1 MSQYLS
7 SNMNPMRLF
16 NALTRV
22 ANKPL
27 FFSANDRR
35 PYSHQANEPKTPL
48 TQQKDVPTATYIDQ
62 TSTTR
67 AWLPYALRWSCFLA
81 IVAFTCL
88 LEIAVV
94 VVHLISWQNSGLVTD
109 DGSGVL
115 QIGSRFVPTLLATVY
130 VFLASILLDD
140 VKRTEPFAR
149 LSSPAGA
156 HADLSVS
163 WTADAW
169 WDALFSSFPSRHK
182 KTNWAMLCA
191 TLSFVFGFLVVS
203 PLSSSLIVSQ
213 TVVLTQE
220 TRFLQLNIRPS
231 MPIQAKSS
239 PETFYRSIS
248 SVLRNVST
256 SAWISD
262 HYAVLPFWPA
272 SFDNA
277 PLGPILFE
285 TDQTWTSTTSV
296 FSIEMTC
303 EPMQL
308 TNLTDGA
315 VWDGTLVDGRYAH
328 LSSPR
333 GCTVF
338 YASSYAEI
346 GAVIW
351 DKPGSFSSKLLFA
364 DSIDGISVPPPC
376 SQYDEYYVTAG
387 TSPDTIF
394 VGEAC
399 EVLYFMGDAVVTA
412 NRTNGQS
419 LVKIDEQQY
428 RANRKLISSTLANIS
443 TFQDAFISSDWSIH
457 LSASDIIGYTNQ
469 AKPIIEGPGN
479 LLAALY
485 DFSPDRMLADTTE
498 QRRDVRQRI
507 KGRFFGELLRN
518 YFNDNLLHDPVETT
532 GLIITSPRRLVVV
545 SAVAITLEVVLV
557 IILTSLL
564 VVFVLTRP
572 ARRPL
577 GLDADPNSA
586 MSMAKLLSD
595 DKGTVRAVSNTP
607 TSTDEKSKLTQLT
620 YRYGITQGKLRL
632 IGQESP
638 VTGPNYDSS
647 SMGAQTQRG
656 QAPINLNGMKTST
669 VFGIWPLIIL
679 IILLTIVMIAI
690 FTLYIYSQGHKLYQK
705 AFVYTVSVSVKGVDL
720 GDVNPASIVTTLVAV
735 VIGLWWGSL
744 DTTLRMAQPFLALAT
759 GPVSGFKGASISYRS
774 SYLLWASA
782 RAARRK
788 HWLLFLVCTGAF
800 LSQILTIAMSSLWSR
815 QPGTVPMVMEIP
827 KTLEIRTVPILST
840 GRLSNNPRG
849 LDRRSVALSDL
860 FGNLRASWVYGAVVQ
875 LSLNG
880 PEPSWSSG
888 GWSFVPIDLSP
899 VNSSNVNIQSTLNT
913 SQSNE
918 NSLNKVTLETPA
930 IRGRLE
936 CSQYHPLDNASL
948 WLEDWRLPDDAEL
961 NPNVTR
967 GYELKG
973 YLPLNH
979 SIADHPFTT
988 LFSSDRRLQCCQNM
1002 TNDTVG
1008 QSSIGYWSPN
1018 LKDRQSYY
1026 PAISKSWPA
1035 NFTVKWIR
1043 GHAVE
1048 ATLSYTDGTDLSDDK
1063 RNRLI
1068 WTEPPQVTALNC
1080 TPIIETTDASVT
1092 VDATNGR
1099 IVDFKLL
1106 GQPQEDRFAW
1116 TDDFVA
1122 YRHGPP
1128 MESEFDVNMTT
1139 SHGILFILG
1148 ILGAADLENLIGATT
1163 LRSVPGGESFY
1174 SFSTAER
1181 LEEQTFN
1188 IRDSGLNVDYM
1199 TYAMLSLANNN
1210 HSALLDGEVLKETA
1224 QKTFTTFFQHF
1235 VNNRISMTSG
1245 GYLYQPL
1252 DEKFPSDIG
1261 EPYLRTKP
1269 PTNGTASNGNSTDR
1283 ITKATISRPMEIL
1296 SMSGTAAWICIVILG
1311 YLIITCVLL
1320 VIASRSYNRLLL
1332 RQVNSIADIAFLVAG
1347 SHRLLKTARERSLES
1362 LKHDDS
1368 IAAKL
1373 DWFITDQG
1381 DRRWGI
1387 EIVSKADVSVSPAP
1401 SMRESDTFSHSDG
1414 DSDGQD
1420 DVSWYD
1426 TVVSEIQAVGRY

>member
-7 SNMNPMRLF
+7 SNMNPIRLF
-16 NALTRV
+16 NTLSRIT
-22 ANKPL
+22 NNSL

-35 PYSHQANEPKTPL
+35 SSSHQANESKAPL
-48 TQQKDVPTATYIDQ
+48 TQQKDVPTATHIDQ

-67 AWLPYALRWSCFLA
+67 AWLPYALRWPCFLA

-88 LEIAVV
+88 LEIAVI
-94 VVHLISWQNSGLVTD
+94 VVHLISWRNSGLVTD

-115 QIGSRFVPTLLATVY
+115 QIGSKFVPTLLATVY

-169 WDALFSSFPSRHK
+169 WDALFSSFPSRHQ

-191 TLSFVFGFLVVS
+191 TLSFVLGFLVVS

-213 TVVLTQE
+213 TVVLTQG
-220 TRFLQLNIRPS
+220 TRFLQLNMRPS

-239 PETFYRSIS
+239 SETFYRSMS

-277 PLGPILFE
+277 PLGPVLFE

-296 FSIEMTC
+296 FSIELTC

-308 TNLTDGA
+308 TNLTDGP
-315 VWDGTLVDGRYAH
+315 VWRDGALLDGRYAH

-333 GCTVF
+333 GCTVV
-338 YASSYAEI
+338 YGSSYDEN

-351 DKPGSFSSKLLFA
+351 GKPKSFHSKLSFA
-364 DSIDGISVPPPC
+364 ESPTPPAC

-387 TSPDTIF
+387 TSPETIF

-399 EVLYFMGDAVVTA
+399 EVSYFMGDSVVTA

-457 LSASDIIGYTNQ
+457 LSASDIIGYANEG
-469 AKPIIEGPGN
+469 KPIIEGPGN

-518 YFNDNLLHDPVETT
+518 CFNDNQLHDPVETT

-564 VVFVLTRP
+564 VVFVLTRQ

-577 GLDADPNSA
+577 GLDADPTSA
-586 MSMAKLLSD
+586 VSIAKLLSD
-595 DKGTVRAVSNTP
+595 DKGTVRAFSNIP
-607 TSTDEKSKLTQLT
+607 TSTDEKSKLTPLT

-632 IGQESP
+632 ISQESP
-638 VTGPNYDSS
+638 LSAPNCDSS
-647 SMGAQTQRG
+647 SMGTQTQRG
-656 QAPINLNGMKTST
+656 QTPMDLNDMKTST
-669 VFGIWPLIIL
+669 VFGIWPLIVL

-690 FTLYIYSQGHKLYQK
+690 LTLYIYSQGHKLYQK

-815 QPGTVPMVMEIP
+815 QPGIVPMVMGIP
-827 KTLEIRTVPILST
+827 KTLEIRTVPILSK

-888 GWSFVPIDLSP
+888 GWSFVPIDLAP
-899 VNSSNVNIQSTLNT
+899 ANASNVNIQSTLNV
-913 SQSNE
+913 SESNE
-918 NSLNKVTLETPA
+918 ILLNKVTLETPA

-936 CSQYHPLDNASL
+936 CSEYHPLDNASL
-948 WLEDWRLPDDAEL
+948 WLVDWRLPDDAEL

-979 SIADHPFTT
+979 STAGYPLTT

-1002 TNDTVG
+1002 TNDTAG
-1008 QSSIGYWSPN
+1008 QSSIGYWSAN
-1018 LKDRQSYY
+1018 LKDSQSYY
-1026 PAISKSWPA
+1026 PALSKSWPA

-1048 ATLSYTDGTDLSDDK
+1048 ATLSYTDGTDLRDDK
-1063 RNRLI
+1063 KNRLI

-1080 TPIIETTDASVT
+1080 MPIIETTDASVT

-1099 IVDFKLL
+1099 VTDFKLL

-1128 MESEFDVNMTT
+1128 MASEFDVNMTT

-1163 LRSVPGGESFY
+1163 LRGVPGGGSFY

-1188 IRDSGLNVDYM
+1188 IRDAGLNVDYM

-1224 QKTFTTFFQHF
+1224 QKTFATFFQHF
-1235 VNNRISMTSG
+1235 VNNKISMTSG

-1252 DEKFPSDIG
+1252 DEKFPADIG
-1261 EPYLRTKP
+1261 ELYLKTKP
-1269 PTNGTASNGNSTDR
+1269 PTNGTANDGNSTDR
-1283 ITKATISRPMEIL
+1283 ITHATISRPMEIL
-1296 SMSGTAAWICIVILG
+1296 SMSGPAAWICIAILG
-1311 YLIITCVLL
+1311 YLIMTCVLL

-1332 RQVNSIADIAFLVAG
+1332 RRVNSIADIAFLVAG
-1347 SHRLLKTARERSLES
+1347 SYRLLKKARERSLES

-1368 IAAKL
+1368 IEAKL
-1373 DWFITDQG
+1373 DWFVTDQG

-1387 EIVSKADVSVSPAP
+1387 EIVSEPDVPVSPAP
-1401 SMRESDTFSHSDG
+1401 STGESDTLSHSDG

-1426 TVVSEIQAVGRY
+1426 AVVSEIQAVGRH